1 MRRLDQSGF
10 SDRRCKRLTLLV
22 CLRTEC
28 LVHARVNAL
37 WVLVRGPWASL
48 LVLVPELVLE
58 WSNNGLR

>member
-1 MRRLDQSGF
+1 
-10 SDRRCKRLTLLV
+10 
-22 CLRTEC
+22 
-28 LVHARVNAL
+28 L